1 MKLSK
6 DQVRMI
12 KALAIWPVTFIIVKL
27 LLALIQSRP
36 IDWPDIIIALIVTLV
51 IGLLLVLG
59 SRIPNNKK

>member
-1 MKLSK
+1 
-6 DQVRMI
+6 MI

>member
-59 SRIPNNKK
+59 SRIPNHKK